1 MTLAVV
7 AGTSIVRSV
16 VQEPGSGYRGN
27 GARRGNDIPERL
39 LAKLWQRRAAR
50 QAWFRAHGGQRV
62 RVIYPGRPGLTAG
75 PDFRDALIEVEGVGL
90 VRGDVEI
97 HVRQQD
103 WKAHGHEGDPRYN
116 GVVLHA
122 ALETQPADTKLQSG
136 GTAPVVSLA
145 SLMDE
150 SDAPLEEIS
159 GYPLWELLEAYGY
172 TRPETAGDA
181 GELLDRAGDDRF
193 AAKSSQFRTYLAE
206 QETEQT
212 LYQGIMEGLGY
223 RQNQHPFQLLA
234 QRAGYHALRS
244 GALRLPDEERLDAVR
259 RWLTAMSGLSV
270 PGLLEEG
277 SQAGAMPHRGRGF
290 GRPLGVD
297 SWRLFRVRPSN
308 HPLRRIAGAAV
319 LIVRFLEPGL
329 VEGLR
334 QAGRADKPLQLTTA
348 LAVPGEGRG
357 AALVGQGRARDL
369 AVNVVLP
376 FLHALSGSQ
385 HEARL
390 NGRSVVKTDR
400 PYLALYRKFGKLQE
414 NEVTREVAE
423 QLLPDDW
430 RETINSAR
438 RQQGLLHL
446 HQLVFDAS

>member
-1 MTLAVV
+1 M
-7 AGTSIVRSV
+7 VRESR
-16 VQEPGSGYRGN
+16 PGYRGN
-27 GARRGNDIPERL
+27 ETRRGSDIPERL
-39 LAKLWQRRAAR
+39 LARLWQRRAAR

-75 PDFRDALIEVEGVGL
+75 PDFRDALLEVEGVGL

-122 ALETQPADTKLQSG
+122 ALETQPTDTRLQSG
-136 GTAPVVSLA
+136 GIAPVVSLA
-145 SLMDE
+145 PLMDD
-150 SDAPLEEIS
+150 SDTPDGPA
-159 GYPLWELLEAYGY
+159 GHPLWEFLGARGY
-172 TRPETAGDA
+172 TRPETADEA
-181 GELLDRAGDDRF
+181 GQLLDRAGDDRF
-193 AAKSSQFRTYLAE
+193 EMKSGQFRTYLAE
-206 QETEQT
+206 QEAEQT

-234 QRAGYHALRS
+234 QRVGYHALRS
-244 GALRLPDEERLDAVR
+244 AALGLPEEERLHAVR
-259 RWLTAMSGLSV
+259 SWLTAMSGLSV
-270 PGLLEEG
+270 SGLSLDGESDEVTLPKG
-277 SQAGAMPHRGRGF
+277 KGF
-290 GRPLGVD
+290 GRPLGAD

-319 LIVRFLEPGL
+319 LIVRFLETGIVGGL
-329 VEGLR
+329 LKACESG
-334 QAGRADKPLQLTTA
+334 KPSHLTLV

-357 AALVGQGRARDL
+357 TALVGQGRARDL

-376 FLHALSGSQ
+376 FLYALPEGEGEPLS
-385 HEARL
+385 EV
-390 NGRSVVKTDR
+390 RSDAQTSR
-400 PYLALYRKFGKLQE
+400 PYLALWGKFGKLQE

-423 QLLPDDW
+423 QLLPQGW
-430 RETINSAR
+430 RETVNSAR

-446 HQLVFDAS
+446 HHLISGAS

>member
-7 AGTSIVRSV
+7 ADPSTRRSV
-16 VQEPGSGYRGN
+16 IRELGPGYRGN
-27 GARRGNDIPERL
+27 GVRRRSDIPERL
-39 LAKLWQRRAAR
+39 LARLWQRRAAR

-75 PDFRDALIEVEGVGL
+75 PDFRDALLEVEGMGL

-103 WKAHGHEGDPRYN
+103 WKAHGHEDDPRYN

-122 ALETQPADTKLQSG
+122 ALETQPTDTKLQSG

-145 SLMDE
+145 PLMDDA
-150 SDAPLEEIS
+150 DAPSEELS
-159 GYPLWELLEAYGY
+159 GSPLWELLAPLGY
-172 TRPETAGDA
+172 LQPETLEEAA
-181 GELLDRAGDDRF
+181 ALLDRAGDDRF
-193 AAKSSQFRTYLAE
+193 TAKSSQFRTFLAE
-206 QETEQT
+206 QDAEQT
-212 LYQGIMEGLGY
+212 LYQGLMEGLGY

-244 GALRLPDEERLDAVR
+244 AALRLTEEERLDAVR
-259 RWLTAMSGLSV
+259 CWLTAMSGLSAA
-270 PGLLEEG
+270 GLLTDDVHT
-277 SQAGAMPHRGRGF
+277 GAMPHRGRSF
-290 GRPLGVD
+290 GRPLGPD

-308 HPLRRIAGAAV
+308 HPLRRIAGASV

-334 QAGRADKPLQLTTA
+334 QACRPGKPSHLTSA
-348 LAVPGEGRG
+348 LAAPGEGRG

-369 AVNVVLP
+369 AVNVALP
-376 FLHALSGSQ
+376 FLHAVSEAQKGPRPGS
-385 HEARL
+385 
-390 NGRSVVKTDR
+390 RSDAQPDG
-400 PYLALYRKFGKLQE
+400 PYPALYHKFGKLQE

-423 QLLPDDW
+423 QLLPQGW
-430 RETINSAR
+430 RETVNSAR

-446 HQLVFDAS
+446 HHVVFDAS